1 MLLHFVDQ
9 FDDDDNWKLNEKKKY
24 FWIENHL
31 KNSWDFFLN
40 SVNKLVFSC
49 NQHSSPIPLLLLFV
63 YFISIL
69 IIWSSG
75 WNDNEKKCFNFFFSV
90 VSFHFRQIGCHVY
103 FFTFLRWSMMIHVSS
118 GPFSLRFSLLL
129 LFVVHF
135 QITKL
140 EQWSISI
147 SVCLFLLCK
156 FNARFDC
163 CLLLFVC
170 CCCLI
175 LPYPKKKLLN
185 NNNKNE
191 SFFTKKKNC

>member
-1 MLLHFVDQ
+1 MTMKMFQ
-9 FDDDDNWKLNEKKKY
+9 
-24 FWIENHL
+24 I
-31 KNSWDFFLN
+31 
-40 SVNKLVFSC
+40 
-49 NQHSSPIPLLLLFV
+49 
-63 YFISIL
+63 
-69 IIWSSG
+69 
-75 WNDNEKKCFNFFFSV
+75 FFFRL
-90 VSFHFRQIGCHVY
+90 FHFIFDRLDVMFI

-191 SFFTKKKNC
+191 SFFTKKKIVSLFLFVFWAIVCPVFYFDLTDTIMMTIVVNRIFVRFDHFFWLLSFWLFFEKK